1 MKMYFK
7 NLIFALAGALA
18 MTACSNEMEEQLAGS
33 EGNGGQEVKFTV
45 GIENLSRTAV
55 TDGEEVLK
63 TTFVNED
70 AIGIFAYREGETKP
84 AYTNVKYTY
93 K

>member
-18 MTACSNEMEEQLAGS
+18 MTACSNEMEQQLAEGS
-33 EGNGGQEVKFTV
+33 GNSGQEVKFTV

-70 AIGIFAYREGETKP
+70 AIGILRIEKVRL
-84 AYTNVKYTY
+84 NLLIRM
-93 K
+93 